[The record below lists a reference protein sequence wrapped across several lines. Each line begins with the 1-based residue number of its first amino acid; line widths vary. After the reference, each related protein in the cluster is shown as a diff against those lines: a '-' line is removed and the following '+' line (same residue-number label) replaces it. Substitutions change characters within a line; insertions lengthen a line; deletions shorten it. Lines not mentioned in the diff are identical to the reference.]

1 MPEIVIGDNA
11 GEGLGRGMA
20 KKPKRVVQKAPVVL
34 GDPVV
39 AENIKYALESHGLRS
54 ADLARKLNISPQAV
68 SQWLQCLT
76 TPSARRLAQIAAT
89 LDTSV
94 EKLRSKS
101 VTAQKSELV
110 VDQPVAA
117 SEALR
122 LRPFPIGGTTDGALG
137 RRNEWVVPAKDF
149 QGLASDKPDL
159 LIMRITGNDQEP
171 DLRAGDLVVADRQ
184 WSVVSA
190 AGIYLLGD
198 KRFPVLRRCELMIGA
213 ESQIV
218 LIHEHGTTRE
228 VPAANLTV
236 LGRLICKLLVPL

>member
-1 MPEIVIGDNA
+1 
-11 GEGLGRGMA
+11 MA
-20 KKPKRVVQKAPVVL
+20 KKPKRVVQKASVVL
-34 GDPVV
+34 GDPVI
-39 AENIKYALESHGLRS
+39 AENIKYAIESRGLRS

-68 SQWLQCLT
+68 SQWLQCVT

-101 VTAQKSELV
+101 TVQKSELV
-110 VDQPVAA
+110 ADQPMAA
-117 SEALR
+117 PEALR
-122 LRPFPIGGTTDGALG
+122 LRPFPIGGTTDAVLG

-149 QGLASDKPDL
+149 QGIASDKPDL
-159 LIMRITGNDQEP
+159 LIMRIAGNDLEP
-171 DLRAGDLVVADRQ
+171 DLRAGDLVVADRH

-198 KRFPVLRRCELMIGA
+198 KRFPSLRRCELILGA

-228 VPAANLTV
+228 VPAANLIV